1 MKGLILR
8 GLPAQMWRAA
18 SVMTALPD
26 IALPMHTPAWPPLL
40 QRSCGIALVGA
51 GGVAVLVRWMA
62 GAANATDTAR
72 RCTHAIVWLEL
83 QKQAQSNSEVGLQIC
98 ACKEVR

>member
-1 MKGLILR
+1 MKGLTLR

-40 QRSCGIALVGA
+40 QPSCGIAL
-51 GGVAVLVRWMA
+51 GGRLL
-62 GAANATDTAR
+62 
-72 RCTHAIVWLEL
+72 WL
-83 QKQAQSNSEVGLQIC
+83 C
-98 ACKEVR
+98 W